1 MRVTDIAEFLGGP
14 RVLMRNVET
23 DLDLADAVRE
33 GLPAG
38 ALDYVLERA
47 RSWAGSHA
55 PVYRVVGTQRTLERK
70 RGVAGS
76 VLKPAESDRLARL
89 ARLVVRAEEA
99 FGSPDKAHRW
109 LMKPSRALGGAVPFE
124 LLDSDAGAVVVGREL
139 GRIEHGI
146 VA

>member
-1 MRVTDIAEFLGGP
+1 MSVAEIAEFLGGTA
-14 RVLMRNVET
+14 VLKREVESEI
-23 DLDLADAVRE
+23 DLADAVRE

-38 ALDYVLERA
+38 ALDHVLERA
-47 RSWAGSHA
+47 RSWAGSLA

-70 RGVAGS
+70 RGVAGA

-99 FGSPDKAHRW
+99 FGNADKAHRW

-124 LLDSDAGAVVVGREL
+124 LLDSDAGAVAVEREL

>member
-1 MRVTDIAEFLGGP
+1 MRVADVAEFLGGS
-14 RVLMRNVET
+14 RVLQREVRT
-23 DLDLADAVRE
+23 DMELAEAVRE

-38 ALDYVLERA
+38 ALDHVLERA
-47 RSWAGSHA
+47 RGWAGSHA
-55 PVYRVVGTQRTLERK
+55 PVYRVVGTARTLERK
-70 RGVAGS
+70 RGVAGA

-99 FGSPDKAHRW
+99 FGNADKAHRW

-124 LLDSDAGAVVVGREL
+124 LLDSDAGTVAVEREL

-146 VA
+146 AA

>member
-1 MRVTDIAEFLGGP
+1 MTAADVAEFLGGR
-14 RVLMRNVET
+14 RVLKRRVET
-23 DLDLADAVRE
+23 EVELAEAVRD
-33 GLPAG
+33 GLPAE
-38 ALDYVLERA
+38 ALDHVLERA
-47 RSWAGSHA
+47 RGWAGSHA

-70 RGVAGS
+70 RGVAGA

-99 FGSPDKAHRW
+99 FGHPDKAHRW
-109 LMKPSRALGGAVPFE
+109 LMKPSRPLGGAVPFE
-124 LLDSDAGAVVVGREL
+124 LLDSDAGAVAVEREL